1 MNAMQNAF
9 STTSVAQAVVNALAV
24 AGAIWICKTIVKAA
38 TKPETRAAARSF
50 LARVIPTRR
59 TLIILAALFGGN
71 SVRRIVVVLGD
82 AGGQISAAAMAEIL
96 IHVLFIVYWM
106 IVMLVWIPAFYVM
119 NRDLDRKQKRID
131 ALEARV
137 NASEKA
143 TP

>member
-1 MNAMQNAF
+1 
-9 STTSVAQAVVNALAV
+9 
-24 AGAIWICKTIVKAA
+24 
-38 TKPETRAAARSF
+38 
-50 LARVIPTRR
+50 
-59 TLIILAALFGGN
+59 
-71 SVRRIVVVLGD
+71 
-82 AGGQISAAAMAEIL
+82 MAEIL